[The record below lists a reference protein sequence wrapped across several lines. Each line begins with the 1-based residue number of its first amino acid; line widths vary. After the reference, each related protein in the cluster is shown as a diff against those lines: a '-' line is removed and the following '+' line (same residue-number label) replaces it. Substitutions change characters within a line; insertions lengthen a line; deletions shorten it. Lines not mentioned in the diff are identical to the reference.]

1 MNKILFV
8 FSHPDEEYWNDGLR
22 SALKL
27 LEKDFEITY
36 LNLFKND
43 LTNVPKDAFILVFD
57 SFKGVVDR
65 MIRYYPNKKG
75 LCLAGSMFMPYKPEE
90 YSVIFYETE
99 YQKTIL
105 RHPNLVHAFGID
117 TRVYKKMDLPKVF
130 DYIGVGGF
138 ALWKRW
144 EKMIDKKG
152 LKLVTGPYQLQNEQ
166 ESLSIVKNLMRN
178 RIVVAPIISV
188 ETAVKLFNMSKICYI
203 PAEINGGGERAILEA
218 RSCGLPVEI
227 EPDNPKLKELLT
239 SPIWDAQYFADQLE
253 KGVLSCLN

>member
-8 FSHPDEEYWNDGLR
+8 YSHPDEEYWHDGLKA
-22 SALKL
+22 ALKL

-36 LNLFKND
+36 LNLFKNS
-43 LTNVPKDAFILVFD
+43 LTNVPKDTFILVWD

-75 LCLAGSMFMPYKPEE
+75 LCLAGSMFMPYKTED
-90 YSVIFYETE
+90 YNVIFYETE
-99 YQKTIL
+99 YQKSIL
-105 RHPNLVHAFGID
+105 RHSNLVHAFGID
-117 TRVYKKMDLPKVF
+117 TNVYKKMDLPKVF

-138 ALWKRW
+138 ATWKRW

-166 ESLSIVKNLMRN
+166 ESLTIIKNLVRN
-178 RIVVAPIISV
+178 RIVVAPIINV
-188 ETAVKLFNMSKICYI
+188 EIAVKLYNMSKICYI
-203 PAEINGGGERAILEA
+203 PAELNGGGERAVLEA
-218 RSCGLPVEI
+218 RASNLEVQI

-239 SPIWDAQYFADQLE
+239 CPIWDVAYYASQL
-253 KGVLSCLN
+253 KQGILSGLN